1 MAKFKFVEWLVYWL
15 EETSHFEFDWD
26 EGNQTK
32 SAAKHDATT
41 AETEE
46 VFHLGLTAPLGEQ
59 ISPQVKEE
67 RLGVVGTTAS
77 GRILCIVFVIR
88 AGKVRPISTRP
99 AKRNE
104 RKYYEDYL
112 RESSP

>member
-15 EETSHFEFDWD
+15 EETSNFEFEWD
-26 EGNQTK
+26 SGNQSK
-32 SAAKHDATT
+32 SSEKHGATT

-46 VFHLGLTAPLGEQ
+46 VFRSGLTAPLGEQ
-59 ISPQVKEE
+59 VSPTVPEE
-67 RLGVVGTTAS
+67 RLGVVGATAS
-77 GRILCIVFVIR
+77 GRILCVVFVIR
-88 AGKVRPISTRP
+88 AGRVRPISTRP

-112 RESSP
+112 RESTP